1 MREQEPTKEVI
12 NRGDLYFLWHPG
24 SENVFSDY
32 GLALKVGSN
41 EHLVGLLMIDRPP
54 QGVAEWLQ
62 TVEEAFGQY
71 ELMAMTSAGERG
83 ILCQMQIEPESQPY
97 LKQFPFDKAA
107 AIETSLQ
114 PLLDERPIPAFNM
127 GWDEGSR
134 AWLSQIASPDELPP
148 ELREVFERTGY
159 GCLAIEANIGIVH
172 VCHAADS
179 DIEDFADKPVWSQW
193 QLILMPTA
201 PLIRL
206 EMTIY
211 DDPVSPYRFES
222 FLNSAAEDQAQVLT
236 DLANQEELHLAFYSD
251 DLRYRYTKIIPHDEG
266 QWQQLDQLVEK
277 ADAHWRAIPP
287 EQRDF
292 DLAKAAFMR
301 HFI

>member
-24 SENVFSDY
+24 SENVFSGY
-32 GLALKVGSN
+32 GLAMKVGSN

-134 AWLSQIASPDELPP
+134 A
-148 ELREVFERTGY
+148 
-159 GCLAIEANIGIVH
+159 
-172 VCHAADS
+172 
-179 DIEDFADKPVWSQW
+179 
-193 QLILMPTA
+193 
-201 PLIRL
+201 
-206 EMTIY
+206 
-211 DDPVSPYRFES
+211 
-222 FLNSAAEDQAQVLT
+222 
-236 DLANQEELHLAFYSD
+236 
-251 DLRYRYTKIIPHDEG
+251 
-266 QWQQLDQLVEK
+266 
-277 ADAHWRAIPP
+277 
-287 EQRDF
+287 
-292 DLAKAAFMR
+292 
-301 HFI
+301 